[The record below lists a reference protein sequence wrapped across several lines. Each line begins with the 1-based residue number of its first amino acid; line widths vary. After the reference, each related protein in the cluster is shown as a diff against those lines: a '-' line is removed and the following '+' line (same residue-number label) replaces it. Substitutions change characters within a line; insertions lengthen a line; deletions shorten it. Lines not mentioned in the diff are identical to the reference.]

1 MKIMFVCL
9 GNICRS
15 PMAEFIFKN
24 MLKKEGLDNKIF
36 VSSAATSNEEFGN
49 PVYPPA
55 RRELARHGISCEG
68 KTAVKLKKDDYSI
81 YDMFI
86 CMDSGNVRNSTYIF
100 GGDPQNKIKKLLEF
114 VGESNDIFDPWYTN
128 EFDVAYNDIYRGC
141 EALLAFIK
149 QRHFK

>member
-15 PMAEFIFKN
+15 PMAEFIFKS
-24 MLKKEGLDNKIF
+24 MLKKEGLEKQIS
-36 VSSAATSNEEFGN
+36 VSSAATSSEELGN
-49 PVYPPA
+49 SVYPPA

-68 KTAVKLKKDDYSI
+68 KTAVQLKKQDYSI

-86 CMDSGNVRNSTYIF
+86 CMDSANVRNSKNIF
-100 GGDPQNKIKKLLEF
+100 GGDIENKVKKLLQF
-114 VGESNDIFDPWYTN
+114 AGGDSDIFDPWYTN

-141 EALLAFIK
+141 EALLGYIK
-149 QRHFK
+149 QVAR